1 MANATLNNNGVP
13 PITAP
18 WPTKDVSKMK
28 ELPSIALTKLDC
40 LRIDHGHCN
49 DSGVLGVVPLACCL
63 LVLSGEGVSKSRAL
77 EYSVACRGDDDWIH
91 TPQVFR

>member
-18 WPTKDVSKMK
+18 WPTKDVSKK
-28 ELPSIALTKLDC
+28 NEKQTPNIALTHIDC
-40 LRIDHGHCN
+40 LCIDHGHCD

-63 LVLSGEGVSKSRAL
+63 LVLSGEGIPKSRAL
-77 EYSVACRGDDDWIH
+77 EYSITCRGDDDWIY
-91 TPQVFR
+91 TP